1 MTSKTTIPFENF
13 ELSRSPGHLLRRCHQ
28 RSHEI
33 FHHHAGEFD
42 LTRQQFAMLLA
53 VFRHPGASVQDMAD
67 LTAVDRNTLVG
78 IVQRLVAKGLVK
90 KQRSS
95 RDARAYELEIQ
106 ASGIDLLERMEE
118 SINEVQD
125 KIFEPLSDDE
135 REIFILC
142 AQKLSG
148 IGF

>member
-1 MTSKTTIPFENF
+1 
-13 ELSRSPGHLLRRCHQ
+13 
-28 RSHEI
+28 
-33 FHHHAGEFD
+33 
-42 LTRQQFAMLLA
+42 MLLA